1 MAIRNKKATWLTSL
15 AIFLLSVCLI
25 YSAPPAWGSESE
37 DLQAVVKSYFEAEM
51 TRNADAVWNL
61 LAPSSVF
68 RRFYSYEDYLE
79 LSRLNPIRVL
89 EYELKFQPEISENQD
104 RENLPNVEKL
114 ASVVVKVRIKG
125 DNGKESEHIS
135 VFVFLFEN
143 GRWYKG

>member
-1 MAIRNKKATWLTSL
+1 MLDVWQFEIKKATWLTSL
-15 AIFLLSVCLI
+15 AILLLSVCSI

-37 DLQAVVKSYFEAEM
+37 DLQAAVKNYFEAEM

-104 RENLPNVEKL
+104 RENLPNVENWPL
-114 ASVVVKVRIKG
+114 
-125 DNGKESEHIS
+125 
-135 VFVFLFEN
+135 
-143 GRWYKG
+143 WW